1 MTPAIPHPPRRVPV
15 LGDIFAVR
23 ATSPVITTMAAA
35 EKLGPIFQLKV
46 LNRVLTIVTG
56 AELATELNDEK
67 RFRKHVHDHI
77 RSLRSLV
84 HDGLFTAYNYE
95 PNWSKAH
102 NILGPA
108 FTQSAM
114 RSYHQTMLGAI
125 RELIAQWDEHCDG
138 TPVEIT
144 ADMNKVTLE
153 TIGRA
158 GFGYN
163 FRAFHRSEPDPF
175 VTTMIRALMFAQREA
190 LAPHGPVTRLILSR
204 SLRRQEADIK
214 YLTDVVD
221 EVIRARRAA
230 PDDTADDLL
239 ALMMSAVDPESGE
252 RLDEANIRDQVLTFL
267 VAGHETSSSALSF
280 ALYFLSQNPDIA
292 NEARAEVYDMWP
304 AGTDPDPTFE
314 QIPRLR
320 CIRRVLDESLRLWP
334 TVPAYS
340 REAREDTVLGNGFP
354 MKAGEAVLILLPQVH
369 RDPVWGED
377 PHRFDPD
384 RFLPENSRKRPAHVY
399 KPFGTGLR
407 SCIGRQFAL
416 HEAGMVL
423 ALLLHRYDL
432 HPEPGYTLKVKELL
446 TLKPDGC
453 RLILNRR

>member
-1 MTPAIPHPPRRVPV
+1 MTPVIPHPPHRVPV

-23 ATSPVITTMAAA
+23 ATSPTITTMSQA
-35 EKLGPIFQLKV
+35 EKLGPIFQMKF

-56 AELATELNDEK
+56 ADLVTELNDEK
-67 RFRKHVHDHI
+67 RFRKNVHAHI
-77 RSLRSLV
+77 QSLRPIV
-84 HDGLFTAYNYE
+84 HDGLFTAYHYE

-102 NILGPA
+102 NILMPA

-114 RSYHQTMLGAI
+114 RSYHRTMLGAI
-125 RELIAQWDEHCDG
+125 RELIAHWDDRCG
-138 TPVEIT
+138 GAPVEIT

-153 TIGRA
+153 TIGRT

-163 FRAFHRSEPDPF
+163 FRAFHRAEPDSF
-175 VTTMIRALMFAQREA
+175 VTTMIRALTFAQREA
-190 LAPHGPVTRLILSR
+190 LSPPSLVR
-204 SLRRQEADIK
+204 SLVLHRAIRRQEADVK
-214 YLTDVVD
+214 YLADVVD
-221 EVIRARRAA
+221 AVIRERRAA

-239 ALMMSAVDPESGE
+239 ALMMSATDPESGE

-267 VAGHETSSSALSF
+267 VAGHETTSSALAF

-292 NEARAEVYDMWP
+292 NKARAEVYDMWP
-304 AGTDPDPTFE
+304 AGTDPDPSFE

-320 CIRRVLDESLRLWP
+320 YLRRVLDETLRLWP
-334 TVPAYS
+334 TVPGYA
-340 REAREDTVLGNGFP
+340 REARADTVLGNGFP

-377 PHRFDPD
+377 PTRFDPD
-384 RFLPENSRKRPAHVY
+384 RFLPENTHKRPPHIY

-416 HEAGMVL
+416 HESIMAL

-453 RLILNRR
+453 RLTLSRR